1 MVESRLMRKMRE
13 ESRFTGTPGPCEG
26 AGHHLPPRSPSHTP
40 VTVTHRSPSPT
51 PVTVTPRSPTPT
63 PVTVAPRSPRSLGFG
78 RQPKGHKEPSAG
90 APLPLC
96 PLVAQLPIKLN
107 LTRAEDKKGPNS
119 WLLTWP
125 RASGL
130 SNRMCPGPHLTC
142 TAIRPP

>member
-1 MVESRLMRKMRE
+1 MRKAGSQARRDHARVRGTI
-13 ESRFTGTPGPCEG
+13 SHPGHRHIPRSPSHTG
-26 AGHHLPPRSPSHTP
+26 HRLPPRSPSHP
-40 VTVTHRSPSPT
+40 GHRLPPW
-51 PVTVTPRSPTPT
+51 SPTPT

-78 RQPKGHKEPSAG
+78 RQPKGHEEPSAG
-90 APLPLC
+90 VPLPLC